1 MKLETLEPAAPPI
14 GSPFD
19 LRVSVSEKVD
29 ETDIRSAMDSGDWGF
44 IHSFTTGSAVDGPGV
59 RIVAW
64 LSGCQFRCV
73 FCHNPDTW
81 KVTNGTPVRLE
92 RAVEVV
98 AQYRQSLRTMK
109 GGLTISGG
117 EPLLQCRFLSKL
129 FPAVHERGIH
139 TALETNGYLGAR
151 LTDADLSSID
161 LVMLGLKAIEPD
173 LHRRLTGMDT
183 KPVHEFARRLAARKH
198 PVWIRFV
205 IVPGWTDNME
215 EVDRMAHFAASLG
228 NVERVDVLPFHQ
240 MGRFKWEKL
249 GMDYQMRDARPPSRE
264 TVDQAV
270 SRFRA
275 VGLKAV

>member
-1 MKLETLEPAAPPI
+1 MEPAAPPI

-29 ETDIRSAMDSGDWGF
+29 EKDIRSAMESGNWGF

-98 AQYRQSLRTMK
+98 SQYRQGLRTMK

-117 EPLLQCRFLSKL
+117 EPLIQYRFLSKV

-151 LTDADLSSID
+151 LTDEDLSSID
-161 LVMLGLKAIEPD
+161 LVMLGLKAMEPD

-215 EVDRMAHFAASLG
+215 EVDRMAEFAANLG

-249 GMDYQMRDARPPSRE
+249 GMDYQMRDAQPPSRE
-264 TVDQAV
+264 TVNEAV

-275 VGLKAV
+275 VGLNAV

>member
-81 KVTNGTPVRLE
+81 KVTNGTPVRVS

-98 AQYRQSLRTMK
+98 SQYRQGLRTMK

-117 EPLLQCRFLSKL
+117 EPLLQYRFLSRV

-139 TALETNGYLGAR
+139 TTLETNGYFGAR
-151 LTDADLSSID
+151 LTDDDLSSID

-173 LHRRLTGMDT
+173 LHRRLTGMDN

-215 EVDRMAHFAASLG
+215 EVDRMAEFAASLG

-249 GMDYQMRDARPPSRE
+249 GMDYKMRDAQPPSRE
-264 TVDQAV
+264 TIDEAL

-275 VGLKAV
+275 AGLNAV

>member
-1 MKLETLEPAAPPI
+1 MKLETMESMAPPI

-19 LRVSVSEKVD
+19 LRLAASEKVD
-29 ETDIRSAMDSGDWGF
+29 ETDIRSALESGDWGF

-59 RIVAW
+59 RIVGW
-64 LSGCQFRCV
+64 LSACQFRCV

-81 KVTNGTPVRLE
+81 KLTNGTPVRLE
-92 RAVEVV
+92 RAIEVV
-98 AQYRQSLRTMK
+98 KQYRTSLRTMK

-117 EPLLQCRFLSKL
+117 EPLTQYRFLARL
-129 FPAVHERGIH
+129 FPAIHKLGIH
-139 TALETNGYLGAR
+139 TALETNGYFGER
-151 LTDADLSSID
+151 LTGEDLSSID

-173 LHRRLTGMDT
+173 LHKRLTSMDNE
-183 KPVHEFARRLAARKH
+183 PALEFARRLASRRH

-215 EVDRMAHFAASLG
+215 EIDRMAGFAASLG

-249 GMDYQMRDARPPSRE
+249 RMDYKMRDAQPPSRE
-264 TVDQAV
+264 TMDMAI
-270 SRFRA
+270 SRFRSA
-275 VGLKAV
+275 GLKTV

>member
-1 MKLETLEPAAPPI
+1 MKLAALSPEAPPI

-19 LRVSVSEKVD
+19 LRLSMAEKVD
-29 ETDIRSAMDSGDWGF
+29 ETDIKSALESGDWGF

-59 RIVAW
+59 RIVGW

-81 KVTNGTPVRLE
+81 KVTNGTPVRVS

-98 AQYRQSLRTMK
+98 SQYRQGLRTMK

-117 EPLLQCRFLSKL
+117 EPLLQYHFLSKL

-139 TALETNGYLGAR
+139 TTLETNGYFGER
-151 LTDADLSSID
+151 LTDDDLASID

-173 LHRRLTGMDT
+173 LHKRLTGMDT
-183 KPVHEFARRLAARKH
+183 EPVHQFARRLAARKH
-198 PVWIRFV
+198 PVRIRFV

-215 EVDRMAHFAASLG
+215 EVERMAEFAAGLG

-249 GMDYQMRDARPPSRE
+249 GMEYKMRDAQPPSRQTIDE
-264 TVDQAV
+264 AL

-275 VGLKAV
+275 AGLNAV

>member
-29 ETDIRSAMDSGDWGF
+29 EMDIRSAMDSGDWGF

-98 AQYRQSLRTMK
+98 AQYRQGLRTMK

-117 EPLLQCRFLSKL
+117 EPLLQYRFLSRL

-139 TALETNGYLGAR
+139 TTLETNGYFGAR
-151 LTDADLSSID
+151 LTDEDLSSID
-161 LVMLGLKAIEPD
+161 LVMLGLKTIEPD

-205 IVPGWTDNME
+205 IVPDWTDNME
-215 EVDRMAHFAASLG
+215 EVDRMAEFAASLG

-249 GMDYQMRDARPPSRE
+249 GMDYQMRDAQPPSRE
-264 TVDQAV
+264 TVDEV
-270 SRFRA
+270 LSRFRA

>member
-1 MKLETLEPAAPPI
+1 MKLEGMAPVAPPI

-19 LRVSVSEKVD
+19 LRVSASENVD
-29 ETDIRSAMDSGDWGF
+29 ETDIKSALESGDWGF

-59 RIVAW
+59 RIVGW
-64 LSGCQFRCV
+64 LSACQFRCV

-81 KVTNGTPVRLE
+81 KLTNGTPVRLE
-92 RAVEVV
+92 RAIEVV
-98 AQYRQSLRTMK
+98 KQYRIGLRTMK

-117 EPLLQCRFLSKL
+117 EPLMQHRFVSKL
-129 FPAVHERGIH
+129 FPAIKEAGIH
-139 TALETNGYLGAR
+139 TALETNGFLGAR
-151 LTDADLSSID
+151 LTDEDLASID
-161 LVMLGLKAIEPD
+161 LVMLGLKAVEPD
-173 LHRRLTGMDT
+173 LHKRLTGMDT
-183 KPVHEFARRLAARKH
+183 KPVHEFARRLAGRKH

-215 EVDRMAHFAASLG
+215 EVDRMAEFAAGLG

-249 GMDYQMRDARPPSRE
+249 GMDYKMRDAQPPSRE
-264 TVDQAV
+264 TMREAI

-275 VGLKAV
+275 AGLNAV

>member
-1 MKLETLEPAAPPI
+1 MKLEAMPPIAPPI

-19 LRVSVSEKVD
+19 LRVGVSEKVD
-29 ETDIRSAMDSGDWGF
+29 EVDIRSAMESGDWGF

-59 RIVAW
+59 RIVGW

-81 KVTNGTPVRLE
+81 KVVNGTPVRLE

-98 AQYRQSLRTMK
+98 SQYRQSLRTMK

-117 EPLLQCRFLSKL
+117 EPLLQYRFLSKL
-129 FPAVHERGIH
+129 FPAIHERGIH
-139 TALETNGYLGAR
+139 TTLETNGFLGAR
-151 LTDADLSSID
+151 LSDDDLSSID

-173 LHRRLTGMDT
+173 LHKRLTGMDT

-215 EVDRMAHFAASLG
+215 EVDRMAQFAASLG

-249 GMDYQMRDARPPSRE
+249 GMDYQMRDANPPSRE
-264 TVDQAV
+264 TIDEAL

-275 VGLKAV
+275 VGLNAV

>member
-1 MKLETLEPAAPPI
+1 MKLETMEPIAPPI

-29 ETDIRSAMDSGDWGF
+29 ETDIRSAMESGDWGF

-98 AQYRQSLRTMK
+98 AQYRQGLRTMK

-117 EPLLQCRFLSKL
+117 EPLIQYRFLSKL
-129 FPAVHERGIH
+129 FPAVRERGIH

-151 LTDADLSSID
+151 LTDDDLSSID

-215 EVDRMAHFAASLG
+215 EVDRMAKFAASLG

-240 MGRFKWEKL
+240 MGRFKWDKL
-249 GMDYQMRDARPPSRE
+249 GMDYKMLDAQPPSRE
-264 TVDQAV
+264 TVDEAL

-275 VGLKAV
+275 VGLNAV

>member
-1 MKLETLEPAAPPI
+1 MKLETLEPSAPPM

-29 ETDIRSAMDSGDWGF
+29 ETDIRSAMDSGEWGF

-59 RIVAW
+59 RIVGW

-81 KVTNGTPVRLE
+81 KVTNGTPVRLQ

-98 AQYRQSLRTMK
+98 AQYRQGLRTMK

-117 EPLLQCRFLSKL
+117 EPLIQYRFLSKL

-151 LTDADLSSID
+151 LTDDDLASID

-183 KPVHEFARRLAARKH
+183 KPVHEFARRLATRKH

-215 EVDRMAHFAASLG
+215 EVDRMAQFAASLG

-249 GMDYQMRDARPPSRE
+249 GMDYKMRDAQPPSRE
-264 TVDQAV
+264 TMDEAI

-275 VGLKAV
+275 VGLNAV

>member
-1 MKLETLEPAAPPI
+1 MKLETLQPVAPPI

-19 LRVSVSEKVD
+19 LRVAVSEKVD
-29 ETDIRSAMDSGDWGF
+29 ETDIRSAMESGDWGF

-81 KVTNGTPVRLE
+81 KVSNGTPVRLE

-98 AQYRQSLRTMK
+98 SQYRQGLRTMK

-117 EPLLQCRFLSKL
+117 EPLIQYRFLSKL

-139 TALETNGYLGAR
+139 TTLETNGYLGAR
-151 LTDADLSSID
+151 LTDNDLSSID

-183 KPVHEFARRLAARKH
+183 GPVHEFARRLAARKH

-205 IVPGWTDNME
+205 VVPGWTDNLE
-215 EVDRMAHFAASLG
+215 EIDRMAEFAASLG

-249 GMDYQMRDARPPSRE
+249 GMDYKMRDAQPPSRE
-264 TVDQAV
+264 TMDMAI

-275 VGLKAV
+275 AGLNAV

>member
-1 MKLETLEPAAPPI
+1 MKLETLEAKAPPI

-19 LRVSVSEKVD
+19 LRVGVSEKVD
-29 ETDIRSAMDSGDWGF
+29 EMDIRSAMDSGEWGF

-59 RIVAW
+59 RIVGW

-92 RAVEVV
+92 RAIEVV
-98 AQYRQSLRTMK
+98 KQYRTSLRTMK

-117 EPLLQCRFLSKL
+117 EPLLQYRFLSKL
-129 FPAVHERGIH
+129 FPAIHKVEIH
-139 TALETNGYLGAR
+139 TALETNGYLGSR
-151 LTDADLSSID
+151 LTDDDLASID

-173 LHRRLTGMDT
+173 LHRQLTGMET

-215 EVDRMAHFAASLG
+215 EVDRMAEFAASLG

-249 GMDYQMRDARPPSRE
+249 GMDYKMRDAQPPSRE
-264 TVDQAV
+264 IVQEAISHFRTAGLNAV
-270 SRFRA
+270 
-275 VGLKAV
+275 

>member
-1 MKLETLEPAAPPI
+1 MKLETLESEAPPI

-19 LRVSVSEKVD
+19 LRVSVSEKVN
-29 ETDIRSAMDSGDWGF
+29 ETDMRSAMDSGDWGF
-44 IHSFTTGSAVDGPGV
+44 FHSFTTGSAVDGPGV
-59 RIVAW
+59 RVVGW

-81 KVTNGTPVRLE
+81 KVTNGTPIRVE

-98 AQYRQSLRTMK
+98 AQYRQGLRTMK

-117 EPLLQCRFLSKL
+117 EPLLQYRFLSKL
-129 FPAVHERGIH
+129 FPAVHKRGIH
-139 TALETNGYLGAR
+139 TTLETNGYFGAR
-151 LTDADLSSID
+151 LTDEDLTSID

-173 LHRRLTGMDT
+173 LHRRLTGMEN
-183 KPVHEFARRLAARKH
+183 KPSHEFARRLAARKH

-205 IVPGWTDNME
+205 VVPGCTDNMAA
-215 EVDRMAHFAASLG
+215 VDRMAEFAAGLG

-249 GMDYQMRDARPPSRE
+249 GMEYQMKDAKPPSRE
-264 TVDQAV
+264 TVDEV
-270 SRFRA
+270 LSRFRS

>member
-29 ETDIRSAMDSGDWGF
+29 ETDIRSAMESGDWGF

-59 RIVAW
+59 RIVGW

-117 EPLLQCRFLSKL
+117 EPLLQYRFLSRL

-139 TALETNGYLGAR
+139 TALETNGYFGAR
-151 LTDADLSSID
+151 LTD
-161 LVMLGLKAIEPD
+161 AIEPD

-205 IVPGWTDNME
+205 IVPGWTDNMQ
-215 EVDRMAHFAASLG
+215 EVDRMAQFAAGLG
-228 NVERVDVLPFHQ
+228 NVQRVDVLSFHQ

-249 GMDYQMRDARPPSRE
+249 GMDYKMRDAQPPSRE
-264 TVDQAV
+264 TLDEAL

-275 VGLKAV
+275 VGLNAV